1 MTRKNHKKVYATPC
15 FIKHFLIL
23 SSTVAGFASIS
34 VFASLVSN
42 PIGITSSAVGF
53 KICLIAAAIKKYK
66 LIIKKRKRSMIRVL
80 STKSKLNNIEV
91 LISKDLID
99 SVTRHDEFVLINNIL
114 KEHNKWKKK

>member
-1 MTRKNHKKVYATPC
+1 MTRKNHKKVYTTPC

-23 SSTVAGFASIS
+23 SSTVAGFAS
-34 VFASLVSN
+34 
-42 PIGITSSAVGF
+42 IGITSSAVGF